1 MAAEPLNNEKINI
14 INNLKNVYSGV
25 ANVPTIYHNVDVL
38 TPGKIIQIT
47 QIDNWMEGIAKL
59 TLQAG
64 LFPTKT
70 KHLHIYR
77 INNNN
82 ALLNKVLTATQE
94 LNIVLTI
101 EQ

>member
-1 MAAEPLNNEKINI
+1 MAALLDDQKINI
-14 INNLKNVYSGV
+14 INNLKNIYSGV
-25 ANVPTIYHNVDVL
+25 ANVPTIYHNVDIL
-38 TPGKIIQIT
+38 TPEKIIQVT
-47 QIDNWMEGIAKL
+47 QIENWMEGIAKL

-64 LFPTKT
+64 LFPNKT

-82 ALLNKVLTATQE
+82 DLLNKVLTATQK